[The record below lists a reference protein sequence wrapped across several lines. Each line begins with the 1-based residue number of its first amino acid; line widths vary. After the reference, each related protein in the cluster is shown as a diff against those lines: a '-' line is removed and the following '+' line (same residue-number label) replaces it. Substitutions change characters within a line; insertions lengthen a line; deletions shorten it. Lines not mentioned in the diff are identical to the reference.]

1 MSVNTEI
8 RAERSTVVRPFS
20 LFYITATAVHALT
33 PNMVRVTFG
42 GPDLTG
48 FTSGGL
54 DQRVK
59 LFFPLPGQEV
69 PALPPPDDWYQ
80 AYQDMTDDVRPVMRT
95 YTIRTH
101 RPDVSEIDI
110 DFAVHGDVG
119 PASRWAL
126 RARPGDVLGLLGPD
140 VRHPPTGSG
149 VEYDPGPSDW
159 QLLVGD
165 DTALPAIGAIIETL
179 PPDTRVRAFVEIA
192 TADDVQEFD
201 TRAEVEI
208 TWIARA
214 GHGRD
219 GGAASPLVEAVRR
232 AELPAGTPY
241 AWTAGES
248 GMIRELR
255 RHLLSDLGWER
266 RRGYF
271 GGYWR
276 ADTTDPTGADDD

>member
-8 RAERSTVVRPFS
+8 RAARSAVVRPFS
-20 LFYITATAVHALT
+20 LFYITATAVRSLT

-42 GPDLTG
+42 GPDLAG

-59 LFFPLPGQEV
+59 LFFPLPGQDV

-80 AYQDMTDDVRPVMRT
+80 AYQDMSDEVRPIMRT
-95 YTIRTH
+95 FTIRTH
-101 RPDVSEIDI
+101 RPDVQEIDI

-119 PASRWAL
+119 PASRWAI

-140 VRHPPTGSG
+140 VRHPAGSG
-149 VEYDPGPSDW
+149 VEYHPSPSEW
-159 QLLVGD
+159 QLIVGD

-179 PPDTRVRAFVEIA
+179 QAGTRVRAFVEVA
-192 TADDVQEFD
+192 SDADVQEFD
-201 TRAEVEI
+201 TGGDVEI
-208 TWIARA
+208 TWLART
-214 GHGRD
+214 GSQTTPVSR
-219 GGAASPLVEAVRR
+219 LVEAVRN
-232 AELPAGTPY
+232 ADLPSGTAY

-255 RHLLSDLGWER
+255 RHLLTELGWDR
-266 RRGYF
+266 GQGYF

-276 ADTTDPTGADDD
+276 ADSTPEPTDSDD